1 MHKYKLGIL
10 STWTGPNTGRPV
22 TRHRTKNSLLGLQKA
37 HTLLNINIQNPPVI
51 FFLLHCIYL
60 SNYVWA
66 HATAHIETRGDLQ
79 ESLLS
84 LYHVGPRN
92 QARIMFVGKCL
103 HPRRHLAYPKVC
115 IILFDSPHSSLG
127 KVLNG
132 WSSRV
137 SSNEGKDVKNV
148 MCSWRF
154 KSPHTQDTFR
164 TNMDLQRAKKQSIR
178 NGPQKQ
184 KWYAASL
191 RCRKQQ
197 NPMN

>member
-1 MHKYKLGIL
+1 M
-10 STWTGPNTGRPV
+10 N
-22 TRHRTKNSLLGLQKA
+22 RTKHRKARDETQDQKQLIRSSEST
-37 HTLLNINIQNPPVI
+37 HTVKHQYTKSTSD

-66 HATAHIETRGDLQ
+66 HATAHIEGRGDLQ

-103 HPRRHLAYPKVC
+103 YPQRHLAYPKVC
-115 IILFDSPHSSLG
+115 IILFDSPYSSLG

-132 WSSRV
+132 LSSRV

-148 MCSWRF
+148 ICSWRF